1 MRGRGGND
9 TATVFPPLSFS
20 LRFGVDLVPCINP
33 GTVYGVA
40 SHVRERFMRGILILG
55 AVVQSPAKPN
65 FLSPPPSLSF
75 SLTLAILR
83 RN

>member
-9 TATVFPPLSFS
+9 TAFPPLSLS

-65 FLSPPPSLSF
+65 FLSPSLSLF
-75 SLTLAILR
+75 LSL
-83 RN
+83 